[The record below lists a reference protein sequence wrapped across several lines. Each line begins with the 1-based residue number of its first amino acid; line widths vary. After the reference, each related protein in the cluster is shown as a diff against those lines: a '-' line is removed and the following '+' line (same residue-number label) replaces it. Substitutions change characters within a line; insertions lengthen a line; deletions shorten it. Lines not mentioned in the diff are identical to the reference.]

1 MSNDI
6 FCAPARRTMVIH
18 PRHGHVETV
27 CGSFKTHIYIY
38 ILYYIFIILYYI
50 YIYIFGSTT
59 LYQNIES
66 NIWVLIKLGKRP
78 RRLCNFRVRWCISPS
93 NR

>member
-27 CGSFKTHIYIY
+27 CGSFKTHIYTIIY
-38 ILYYIFIILYYI
+38 TYIILYFIILLYIILYIHYIILYYI
-50 YIYIFGSTT
+50 YIY
-59 LYQNIES
+59 L
-66 NIWVLIKLGKRP
+66 VLPHCTKILKATYG
-78 RRLCNFRVRWCISPS
+78 F
-93 NR
+93 